1 MLHAAEAPDHHD
13 LHPQPKIQ
21 AQKLMENA
29 AVGMAASAKMRPA
42 RSRDASMDMGAI
54 INRRNR
60 FPPAGV

>member
-1 MLHAAEAPDHHD
+1 